1 MLRYSKVLGTVPVMF
16 RCNKVFSIIAV
27 MFKYSKVLSTVTGM
41 FRYSMVLSTIS
52 GMFMYNKVL
61 SKLPVM
67 LRYSQILSTIF
78 GMFRY
83 ISTRAFA
90 RLRSVPVHPTLQSL
104 AYPGMGSTWI
114 TVPGV
119 SKCIKKQLTLQNSAC
134 ELTHDSNIWCTLS

>member
-1 MLRYSKVLGTVPVMF
+1 MFRYSKVLSTVPGMLMYNKVLSKLPVMLRYSKVLS
-16 RCNKVFSIIAV
+16 KIA
-27 MFKYSKVLSTVTGM
+27 
-41 FRYSMVLSTIS
+41 

-67 LRYSQILSTIF
+67 LRYSKVLSTIS

-83 ISTRAFA
+83 ISSKAFV

-114 TVPGV
+114 TVPDV
-119 SKCIKKQLTLQNSAC
+119 AKYITEQVTLQNSAC
-134 ELTHDSNIWCTLS
+134 ELTHYSNMWCTLS